1 MLMPSIFGENF
12 MDDFFGVPER
22 TYTRSAQNTLMKT
35 DVVENKDGFDVSIDL
50 PGFKKEDVKGE
61 VKDGYLIITASTN
74 QNKDEKNKDGKY
86 IRKERYSGT
95 CQRSFYVGE
104 DITQEDIKAKFE
116 NGVLKLEIPKKEA
129 KPEVKE
135 AKYISIAKKS
145 RKMIIE
151 TKHVLRVL
159 SIHAAGA
166 DRAPAG

>member
-22 TYTRSAQNTLMKT
+22 TYTQSAQNALMKT

-61 VKDGYLIITASTN
+61 GKDGYLIITASTK
-74 QNKDEKNKDGKY
+74 QNKEVKNKDGKY

-95 CQRSFYVGE
+95 CQRRFYVGE

-116 NGVLKLEIPKKEA
+116 DGVLKLEIPKKEA

-135 AKYISIAKKS
+135 AKYISIA
-145 RKMIIE
+145 
-151 TKHVLRVL
+151 
-159 SIHAAGA
+159 
-166 DRAPAG
+166 

>member
-22 TYTRSAQNTLMKT
+22 TYTQSAQNALMKT

-61 VKDGYLIITASTN
+61 GTFLAVGSGNPCTEDQIITASTK
-74 QNKDEKNKDGKY
+74 QNKEEKNKDGKY

-116 NGVLKLEIPKKEA
+116 DGVLKLEIPKKEA

-135 AKYISIAKKS
+135 AKYISIA
-145 RKMIIE
+145 
-151 TKHVLRVL
+151 
-159 SIHAAGA
+159 
-166 DRAPAG
+166 

>member
-22 TYTRSAQNTLMKT
+22 TYTQSAQNALMKT

-61 VKDGYLIITASTN
+61 VKDGYLIITASTK
-74 QNKDEKNKDGKY
+74 QNKEEKNKDGKY

-116 NGVLKLEIPKKEA
+116 DGVLKLEIPKKEA
-129 KPEVKE
+129 KPEGKE
-135 AKYISIAKKS
+135 AKYISIA
-145 RKMIIE
+145 
-151 TKHVLRVL
+151 
-159 SIHAAGA
+159 
-166 DRAPAG
+166 

>member
-22 TYTRSAQNTLMKT
+22 TYTQSAQNALMKT

-61 VKDGYLIITASTN
+61 VKDGYLIITASTK
-74 QNKDEKNKDGKY
+74 QNKEEKNKDGKY

-95 CQRSFYVGE
+95 CQRSFFVGE
-104 DITQEDIKAKFE
+104 DITAKFE
-116 NGVLKLEIPKKEA
+116 DGVLKLEIPKKEA

-135 AKYISIAKKS
+135 AKYISIA
-145 RKMIIE
+145 
-151 TKHVLRVL
+151 
-159 SIHAAGA
+159 
-166 DRAPAG
+166 

>member
-22 TYTRSAQNTLMKT
+22 TYTQSAQNALMKT

-61 VKDGYLIITASTN
+61 VKDGYLIITK
-74 QNKDEKNKDGKY
+74 QNKEEKNKDGKY

-116 NGVLKLEIPKKEA
+116 DGVLKLEIPKKEA

-135 AKYISIAKKS
+135 AKYISIA
-145 RKMIIE
+145 
-151 TKHVLRVL
+151 
-159 SIHAAGA
+159 
-166 DRAPAG
+166 

>member
-22 TYTRSAQNTLMKT
+22 TYTQSAQNALMKT

-61 VKDGYLIITASTN
+61 VKDGYLIITASTK
-74 QNKDEKNKDGKY
+74 QNKEEKNKDGKY

-116 NGVLKLEIPKKEA
+116 RWCSETGDSEKRSKTGSKRSKIHLYCIKEQGD
-129 KPEVKE
+129 EN
-135 AKYISIAKKS
+135 
-145 RKMIIE
+145 
-151 TKHVLRVL
+151 
-159 SIHAAGA
+159 
-166 DRAPAG
+166 

>member
-22 TYTRSAQNTLMKT
+22 TYTKSAQNTLMKT

-95 CQRSFYVGE
+95 CQRSFYVGD
-104 DITQEDIKAKFE
+104 DITQNDIKAKFE
-116 NGVLKLEIPKKEA
+116 DGVLKLEIPKKEA

-135 AKYISIAKKS
+135 AKYISIAETC
-145 RKMIIE
+145 RKMNIKL
-151 TKHVLRVL
+151 T
-159 SIHAAGA
+159 AGA
-166 DRAPAG
+166 NRASAGT